1 MQLLDKT
8 RGPLPGSVNNN
19 RKFAIQYMRKHGFE
33 VMEDTTSEY
42 PEKYNYYLRG
52 ELVGWSYDNIIYL
65 QPVLPSLV
73 DMGILAQNYPYLNP
87 GTSQAYA
94 DTPKTIIMF
103 TKPIKLLE
111 DAIGFLLD
119 SPSRID
125 KEIRDKR
132 IENVRKYFD
141 TRKERQEMQEWLV

>member
-1 MQLLDKT
+1 MT
-8 RGPLPGSVNNN
+8 RDEVRDMFIRRGFNLREVRSPDYTVVEHNGEPVGCIYDDSV
-19 RKFAIQYMRKHGFE
+19 Y
-33 VMEDTTSEY
+33 V
-42 PEKYNYYLRG
+42 
-52 ELVGWSYDNIIYL
+52 
-65 QPVLPSLV
+65 
-73 DMGILAQNYPYLNP
+73 AQNYPYLNP

-103 TKPIKLLE
+103 TSPIKMLE